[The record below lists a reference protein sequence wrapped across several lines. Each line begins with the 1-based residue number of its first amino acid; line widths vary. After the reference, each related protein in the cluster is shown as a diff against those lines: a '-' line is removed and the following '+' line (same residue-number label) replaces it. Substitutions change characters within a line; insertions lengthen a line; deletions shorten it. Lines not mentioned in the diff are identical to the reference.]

1 MEAVEVSEASDISGL
16 NELNRWKAA
25 QAGLGVGGLVGPLVG
40 VSISVCGGDTEAEH
54 GRRTRD
60 SGASSP
66 GKWDAV
72 ASLRRGFLDACH
84 LPRWPE
90 TGGNRIHG
98 FFKIQKEGKLH
109 PGNIT
114 PKCVEAGCL
123 IANLS
128 GDTAA
133 R

>member
-1 MEAVEVSEASDISGL
+1 MRVS
-16 NELNRWKAA
+16 
-25 QAGLGVGGLVGPLVG
+25 GG
-40 VSISVCGGDTEAEH
+40 SFHHSVCGETLPAEAER

-72 ASLRRGFLDACH
+72 AGLQRGFLDAYH
-84 LPRWPE
+84 LPRWPG
-90 TGGNRIHG
+90 TGEIESMG
-98 FFKIQKEGKLH
+98 FLKIQKEGKLH

-133 R
+133 G